1 MSKGLYA
8 WVATPRTEI
17 EMSSNNHEQNR
28 ALQQDARAWVEFA
41 HSYTAAMRQMQH
53 PLAQGFLG
61 ERVSARQLIATLQDH
76 PLIGAEDGAS
86 LQEDGLY
93 TSYIW
98 DFEPETGFIEMALIT
113 EALRMFSPLPDT
125 ESPKVDSYSLA
136 RTVEAFLKGTPVS
149 HVTIG
154 RLIWAAAAMGL
165 PLATYSH
172 GGGPSLLIGI
182 PENEHDYVRK
192 MVRPGKTRP
201 QAHDHRPP
209 GYERLRTALA
219 QVLAGES
226 MPAHWVQA
234 PPIVEE
240 PAPFHDWLLAQADR
254 DEPIGDF
261 ASDYAEGIRTGAHR
275 IARTPDELML
285 LLIELTPSAEAYD
298 AAREAVGEWLG
309 TMSPSPGIRTRWE
322 GGSTEEVGGHGA
334 GSGTIERREYLC
346 PCGNGQIVEEH
357 GNIPGFREHV
367 VILCPKCRAEWRFL
381 GGRSVYEWAL
391 EPVL

>member
-1 MSKGLYA
+1 MPKGLYA
-8 WVATPRTEI
+8 WVAMPRTEI

-28 ALQQDARAWVEFA
+28 ALQQDARAWAEFEFA
-41 HSYTAAMRQMQH
+41 HNYTAAMRQMRH

-61 ERVSARQLIATLQDH
+61 ERISARQLIATLHDH
-76 PLIGAEDGAS
+76 PAIGAEDWAA

-93 TSYIW
+93 TPHMW

-125 ESPKVDSYSLA
+125 ASPKVDSYSLA

-154 RLIWAAAAMGL
+154 RVIWAAAAMGL

-172 GGGPSLLIGI
+172 GAGPSLLIGI
-182 PENEHDYVRK
+182 PENEHAYVRK
-192 MVRPGKTRP
+192 MVRPGKTR
-201 QAHDHRPP
+201 QQTHDHRPP

-219 QVLAGES
+219 QVLAGEP

-275 IARTPDELML
+275 IARTPDELMF
-285 LLIELTPSAEAYD
+285 LLIELKPSAEAYD
-298 AAREAVGEWLG
+298 AAREAIGEWLG
-309 TMSPSPGIRTRWE
+309 TMSPSPGIRTFHT
-322 GGSTEEVGGHGA
+322 GGRMGDADGYG
-334 GSGTIERREYLC
+334 ERRDYLC
-346 PCGNGQIVEEH
+346 PCGKGQIVEEH
-357 GNIPGFREHV
+357 NNIPGFREHDV
-367 VILCPKCRAEWRFL
+367 VILCPKCRDEWRFL
-381 GGRSVYEWAL
+381 AGRSVYEWAL